1 MGLSPPNLPPLHDW
15 YDPVQCGENSSLDR
29 MSFMQSIP
37 QSFSAA
43 GHFPPSKMRVV
54 LRNSA
59 EKAWDVSCIYH
70 ARRHYFSRG
79 WAPFA
84 CYIQSQ
90 AR

>member
-1 MGLSPPNLPPLHDW
+1 
-15 YDPVQCGENSSLDR
+15 
-29 MSFMQSIP
+29 MQSIP

-84 CYIQSQ
+84 CYNNLKQGDVCIFELVNKDEMQVHVL
-90 AR
+90 